1 MFTIEI
7 NGFICYTLLNRT
19 FGMIRGIHMN
29 KRRFESEQTKERI
42 AAQAK
47 ELFVQKGYAATSI
60 DDLCKATGSSKGS
73 IYYHFKSKDHLFL
86 YLVEQGILEWAADW
100 KLSAANYQTCSD
112 KLYGH
117 FTHFIKHFQT
127 YPLLKAQHEFMAAQE
142 ADPEIIKRIS
152 EVSNLVYETIDELL
166 EEGMQKGEFKKEKTR
181 DLTLILV
188 SILNGI
194 SSYFGI
200 MADSDLNSLYQ
211 KGISVFLTGVK
222 R

>member
-1 MFTIEI
+1 
-7 NGFICYTLLNRT
+7 
-19 FGMIRGIHMN
+19 MIRGILLN
-29 KRRFESEQTKERI
+29 RRRFESEQTKERI

-47 ELFVQKGYAATSI
+47 ELFAQKGYAATSI

-100 KLSAANYQTCSD
+100 KAIAADYKTCAD

-142 ADPEIIKRIS
+142 ADPEILNRIS
-152 EVSNLVYETIDELL
+152 EVSDLVYETIDDLL

-188 SILNGI
+188 GILNGI
-194 SSYFGI
+194 SNHFGT
-200 MADSDLNSLYQ
+200 MEDSELKSLYQ
-211 KGISVFLTGVK
+211 KGISVFLTGIK
-222 R
+222 S

>member
-1 MFTIEI
+1 
-7 NGFICYTLLNRT
+7 
-19 FGMIRGIHMN
+19 MN
-29 KRRFESEQTKERI
+29 KSRAESEQTKERI

-86 YLVEQGILEWAADW
+86 YLVEQGIFEWASDW
-100 KLSAANYQTCSD
+100 KSIAANYQTCTD

-117 FTHFIKHFQT
+117 FAHFIKHFQT
-127 YPLLKAQHEFMAAQE
+127 YPLLKAQNEFMAAQE
-142 ADPEIIKRIS
+142 ADPEILNRIS
-152 EVSNLVYETIDELL
+152 EVSNLVYKTIDDLL

-188 SILNGI
+188 GILTGI
-194 SSYFGI
+194 SSHLGI
-200 MADSDLNSLYQ
+200 MEESDLNSLYQ
-211 KGISVFLTGVK
+211 KGISVFLTGIK
-222 R
+222 S